1 MANPTTSVPKAKLYK
16 MISNKGISKSAV
28 TGANVDQMV
37 TVQNAGFRQMG
48 SALNSIGAS
57 VNSIG
62 VMLQSMNET
71 FKSGITAQIQATD
84 NLLNAQRDVATD
96 KAQADRDAIRE
107 KKKAE
112 GREADDLAEAE
123 VEKPNLARRVGFA
136 AGYVTGKV
144 ASGIAGFLA
153 SLGKL
158 FMGLVGFAVLDWV
171 AKNPDKVQ
179 KIMDVLGKIA
189 TFVWNTA
196 KFLTGFALGGLSDFM
211 ENPASLKGLLGI
223 GKFFLVLGAI
233 FAGPALAKMG
243 LKLLLKGGIKLVV
256 KPVLL
261 LLKNVGKMLFNFGKI
276 AAKGVFKAGKFLFK
290 NPKVALVGAAAVGV
304 GALAYN
310 MMKGGEGGA
319 EEGEPQGTPQALGP
333 TEDDLEG
340 GDDPI
345 MDVDAVLASLDLDPD
360 ELADLQKTALA
371 DKLMYNAD
379 EIKQNAEDD
388 AEESA
393 SEVKGAKGPIESALA
408 FIVEPIKQL
417 WAGVS
422 DIFGKIVGTLKEQF
436 EGAMGFFGEAFTKV
450 GNFFSPYIDRL
461 KKFGTSALELYL
473 APFFKMFEA
482 VQKIME
488 VFQKDDDTGNNTEGK
503 SKGGYV
509 QRAKGG
515 WISGP
520 QSGYPVSL
528 DGGASTS
535 FIGHGTE
542 WVGYKGFASGGAF
555 VVPFDTPST
564 RSNPGLTGQ
573 RMGEARAG
581 GFNLPTFAKG
591 GLYSELPQF
600 SEGGK
605 FAKDM
610 IKIHEG
616 LRLDVYRDSAKERNL
631 TVGYGHLI
639 DAGSP
644 TDIKGL
650 GEGQK
655 ITQSRA
661 DSLFDE
667 DFKHHAEQ
675 AKKIP
680 GYNKASQQQKAAL
693 IDLTFNMGGAW
704 YQGFPKFTEY
714 FKAGKYEKAGEEL
727 RDSDWYGQVKRRAE
741 PIISLIKGKGVGG
754 AAHLK
759 GLGAPQHS
767 AGQSIT
773 ASQQSQDARVETA
786 AASSGGGIKTEV
798 AALPPI
804 NAPSPQ
810 DDGPP
815 ALPALVGLPQR
826 EQAATKYMIP
836 RFGLMNEHK
845 TPPALL
851 S

>member
-1 MANPTTSVPKAKLYK
+1 MAKPTTSVPKAKLYK
-16 MISNKGISKSAV
+16 MISSKGIAKSAV
-28 TGANVDQMV
+28 TNTNMDQMV
-37 TVQNAGFRQMG
+37 QVQNAGFKQMG

-84 NLLNAQRDVATD
+84 NLMNAQRDAASD
-96 KAQADRDAIRE
+96 KEKADRAELRAKRKE
-107 KKKAE
+107 E

-171 AKNPDKVQ
+171 AKNPEKVQ

-211 ENPASLKGLLGI
+211 ENPTSLKGLLGI
-223 GKFFLVLGAI
+223 GKFFLVLAGI

-243 LKLLLKGGIKLVV
+243 LKLLLKGGIKLVI

-276 AAKGVFKAGKFLFK
+276 AAKGVFKAGKFIVKGAIK
-290 NPKVALVGAAAVGV
+290 NPKAALLTGAAIGV

-310 MMKGGEGGA
+310 MFKGDSGA
-319 EEGEPQGTPQALGP
+319 EEGEPEGTPDLGP
-333 TEDDLEG
+333 TEDDLEDG
-340 GDDPI
+340 GGDPI
-345 MDVDAVLASLDLDPD
+345 MDVDAVLASLDLNPD

-379 EIKQNAEDD
+379 EIKQNAEED
-388 AEESA
+388 AAESA
-393 SEVKGAKGPIESALA
+393 SEVQGAKGPIESALN
-408 FIVEPIKQL
+408 FIIEPIKQM
-417 WAGVS
+417 WAGIT
-422 DIFGKIVGTLKEQF
+422 DIFGKIVDNLKKVFDE
-436 EGAMGFFGEAFTKV
+436 AMGFFGTVITRV
-450 GNFFSPYIDRL
+450 GDFFSPYVDRL
-461 KKFGTSALELYL
+461 KKFGQDALGLIL
-473 APFFKMFEA
+473 DPFFKMFDA
-482 VQKIME
+482 VQQILE
-488 VFQKDDDTGNNTEGK
+488 IFKDDDENVEEK
-503 SKGGYV
+503 AKGGYV
-509 QRAKGG
+509 PPPQFAKGG

-528 DGGASTS
+528 TGNGVD

-542 WVGYKGFASGGAF
+542 WVGMKGFAGGGAF
-555 VVPFDTPST
+555 VVPFDTPAT
-564 RSNPGLTGQ
+564 KGDPGLTQ
-573 RMGEARAG
+573 RRMGEAARG
-581 GFNLPTFAKG
+581 GFNLPGFAAG
-591 GLYSELPQF
+591 GEL
-600 SEGGK
+600 K

-616 LRLDVYRDSAKERNL
+616 LKLHVYRDSAKEKNL

-644 TDIKGL
+644 PDIRGL
-650 GEGQK
+650 GEGAK
-655 ITQSRA
+655 ISQSRA
-661 DSLFDE
+661 NSLFEE
-667 DFKHHAEQ
+667 DFKHHEQ
-675 AKKIP
+675 QARKIP
-680 GYNKASQQQKAAL
+680 GYKKASAQQKAAL

-704 YQGFPKFTEY
+704 YQGFPKFTSY
-714 FKAGKYEKAGEEL
+714 FKNAQYEKAGEEL
-727 RDSDWYGQVKRRAE
+727 RDSNWYSQVGRRAE
-741 PIISLIKGKGVGG
+741 PIISLIKGKGTGG
-754 AAHLK
+754 AAHLQN
-759 GLGAPQHS
+759 LSTPTHS
-767 AGQSIT
+767 AGQQIT
-773 ASQQSQDARVETA
+773 TAQQNQDERIETA
-786 AASSGGGIKTEV
+786 ASTGSSNTQV
-798 AALPPI
+798 AELPPI
-804 NAPSPQ
+804 NAPVPQ
-810 DDGPP
+810 EEGPP
-815 ALPALVGLPQR
+815 PLPALVGLPQR